1 MKRPRFLAISVFV
14 TAIAFAISPWLSEG
28 FAGFS
33 PEQFPVQQ
41 DFWPVQ
47 PAGWAFSIWGVI
59 YVWLIIGSLW
69 GLKNPSFDHE
79 WKSMRLP
86 LLGSLGIGTFWVM
99 AANASPILATLMII
113 VMAVLAICAML
124 LAGLSNPTWQARP
137 VALYAGWLTA
147 ATGVGIGVLLSGHGV
162 LRPQTAALLMLSCI
176 LIVALYIQS
185 RRRQEWAY
193 PLAVIWALCGVIGSN
208 IEPQNWPV
216 IGVSAL
222 GILLLILRGRIHA
235 RR

>member
-1 MKRPRFLAISVFV
+1 MKRPSFLAMSVLV

-41 DFWPVQ
+41 NSWPVQ

-59 YVWLIIGSLW
+59 YVWLIFGSLW
-69 GLKNPSFDHE
+69 GLKNASFDHE
-79 WKSMRLP
+79 WNSMRLP
-86 LLGSLGIGTFWVM
+86 LLASLGIGTFWVM
-99 AANASPILATLMII
+99 AANAFPILATLMII

-124 LAGLSNPTWQARP
+124 RAGFNDPAWQARP

-147 ATGVGIGVLLSGHGV
+147 ATGVGIGIVLSGYGV
-162 LRPQTAALLMLSCI
+162 LRPQTSALLMLSCV
-176 LIVALYIQS
+176 LLVALYIQS

-193 PLAVIWALCGVIGSN
+193 PLAVIWALSGVISSN
-208 IEPQNWPV
+208 IESQNWPV

-222 GILLLILRGRIHA
+222 GILLLIFFGISRRI
-235 RR
+235 